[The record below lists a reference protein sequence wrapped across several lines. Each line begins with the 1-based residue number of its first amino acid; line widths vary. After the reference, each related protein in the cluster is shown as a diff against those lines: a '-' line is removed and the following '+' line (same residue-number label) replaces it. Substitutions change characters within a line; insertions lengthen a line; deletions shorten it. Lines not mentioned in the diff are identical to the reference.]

1 MVTGWRH
8 WCVKARITRK
18 PVKSRL
24 ACPQIIKLELLSC
37 FFLLFVSFHYNRLWA
52 CETRPKDQIRN
63 RSGEH
68 LFFLFLTP
76 LCYLFPDALC
86 PFQPS
91 APAAWKQLEGF
102 YSGLNLCSLSEK
114 PDKSVFV
121 LWVYNRCSVSLLL
134 TSALDCL
141 CSNVDGKKGV
151 RADRSHH
158 ACHSVIFIS
167 FFLLHLFT
175 VFMVT
180 VF

>member
-1 MVTGWRH
+1 M
-8 WCVKARITRK
+8 
-18 PVKSRL
+18 
-24 ACPQIIKLELLSC
+24 IKLELLSC
-37 FFLLFVSFHYNRLWA
+37 FCLLFVSFHYNRLRA

-68 LFFLFLTP
+68 LYFPFPNTP
-76 LCYLFPDALC
+76 VLSFPGGSLPIPALLLLLHESSWRA
-86 PFQPS
+86 S
-91 APAAWKQLEGF
+91 ALLWCRRA
-102 YSGLNLCSLSEK
+102 GLNLCSLSEE

-151 RADRSHH
+151 RAARSHH

-167 FFLLHLFT
+167 FFLISLPSSWSPCSNPYSCFCFVLLS
-175 VFMVT
+175 
-180 VF
+180 